1 MRFKVF
7 TVNTAYEL
15 EKLLNTHVS
24 AETGLGAP
32 GGTYVREIF
41 VTEHTNTHGLRY
53 TVIFD
58 TFAGGG

>member
-15 EKLLNTHVS
+15 EKLLNKHVN
-24 AETGLGAP
+24 EGI
-32 GGTYVREIF
+32 GTYIREIF
-41 VTEHTNTHGLRY
+41 VTAHTNTHGLNY

-58 TFAGGG
+58 TDTFPQEEVNNE